1 MPNAKAKAK
10 AKAKPA
16 EKMEKPENVLRCK
29 KTNRQTAF
37 KITIG
42 GDCLCFCYKAGTC
55 IKKGNRFDGDFFVRN
70 QDVRVELRQY

>member
-1 MPNAKAKAK
+1 MSKAKAK

-29 KTNRQTAF
+29 KTNPQTAF

-42 GDCLCFCYKAGTC
+42 GDCLCFCFKAGTC